1 MFLVMSPHL
10 QANPMNSN
18 DSIDANTS
26 QDSAR
31 GDMKKD
37 SSAPPTILFLHG
49 NAGNIGH
56 RYGNTNYP
64 QIFLFDIFQ
73 NCNRKKVFYARTSRF
88 RLLNVKDIVDR
99 LHCNVCLLEYRGY
112 GHSDGTPSEEG
123 IYMDAQAALD
133 YLTTYQRSDLI
144 DPRKV

>member
-1 MFLVMSPHL
+1 MFLVMSPHV
-10 QANPMNSN
+10 QTNPMNSN
-18 DSIDANTS
+18 VTIDANTS

-56 RYGNTNYP
+56 RYGITNQGDY
-64 QIFLFDIFQ
+64 Q
-73 NCNRKKVFYARTSRF
+73 NICFKIAIDNKVLYARIVRF

-133 YLTTYQRSDLI
+133 YLTTYQRSDVI